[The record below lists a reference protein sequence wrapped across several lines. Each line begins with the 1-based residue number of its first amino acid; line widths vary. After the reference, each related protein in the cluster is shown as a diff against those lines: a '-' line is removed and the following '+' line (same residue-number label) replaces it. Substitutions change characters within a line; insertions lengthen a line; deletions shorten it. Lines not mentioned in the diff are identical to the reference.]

1 MAPPRKSHAS
11 VSTFEEHPAPRPG
24 RAAKCDGGVGTLVNR
39 GISNSMSRC
48 LPGLRR
54 VPAGSGTFERRTRSH
69 RIRRF
74 PTFGAPHATFSSQS
88 CEYAEKARKPIKNQ
102 LRLSIGHL
110 KPGNTEV
117 TNVSGPYSPQGQP
130 GGGPYSAPSGGPYGA
145 PSAGQ
150 YGQPVGGQYGQQDGG
165 QYGQQDGSP
174 YGQPA
179 AALTARR
186 AEASTASQAATRRRA
201 TRRRATGRSGVTCRA
216 VPSTSRARSSSS
228 LRTSRTSRAAPRCPP
243 TGGTRSPS
251 SSSTSSL
258 RSSRSRSAR
267 CPSHCWSHSS

>member
-1 MAPPRKSHAS
+1 MAPPRKSHVS

-117 TNVSGPYSPQGQP
+117 TSVSGPYSPQGQP
-130 GGGPYSAPSGGPYGA
+130 GGGPYGAPSGGPYGA
-145 PSAGQ
+145 ANGS
-150 YGQPVGGQYGQQDGG
+150 YGAPGGGGQYGQQPRRPARHADAPWGQYGRRPLGLARRRPVRPAGWRPVRPAAGSSPGRRPVRPAAPGG
-165 QYGQQDGSP
+165 QYGQPGGRP
-174 YGQPA
+174 V
-179 AALTARR
+179 RR
-186 AEASTASQAATRRRA
+186 AGQGYPPPGYLAAGLPAGRPRGLPERDQAP
-201 TRRRATGRSGVTCRA
+201 V
-216 VPSTSRARSSSS
+216 
-228 LRTSRTSRAAPRCPP
+228 
-243 TGGTRSPS
+243 
-251 SSSTSSL
+251 
-258 RSSRSRSAR
+258 
-267 CPSHCWSHSS
+267 